1 MFRYIIL
8 LNFTDQGIRN
18 IKQTVERAKTF
29 KAVADKIGT
38 HLKDLYWTQGTY
50 DLVGTMEAPDEN
62 TAMALLLGLGSLGNI
77 RSQTLRAF
85 SAEEMTDILAKVP

>member
-18 IKQTVERAKTF
+18 VKQTVQRARAF
-29 KAVADKIGT
+29 KAVGEKLGT
-38 HLKDLYWTQGTY
+38 NLKELYWTQGSH
-50 DLVGTMEAPDEN
+50 DLMGILEAPDEA

-77 RSQTLRAF
+77 RSQSLRAF
-85 SAEEMTDILAKVP
+85 SAEEMERILEKIP